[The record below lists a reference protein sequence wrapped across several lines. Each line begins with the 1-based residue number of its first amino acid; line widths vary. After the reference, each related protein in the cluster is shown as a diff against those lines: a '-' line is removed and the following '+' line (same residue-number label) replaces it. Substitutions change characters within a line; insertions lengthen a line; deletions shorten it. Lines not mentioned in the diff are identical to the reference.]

1 MCKVADRLNISL
13 YYSLYCK
20 RGNVK
25 WNMILGWL
33 KR

>member
-1 MCKVADRLNISL
+1 MVIEAASKVTLE
-13 YYSLYCK
+13 YSLLHT
-20 RGNVK
+20 RGRVK